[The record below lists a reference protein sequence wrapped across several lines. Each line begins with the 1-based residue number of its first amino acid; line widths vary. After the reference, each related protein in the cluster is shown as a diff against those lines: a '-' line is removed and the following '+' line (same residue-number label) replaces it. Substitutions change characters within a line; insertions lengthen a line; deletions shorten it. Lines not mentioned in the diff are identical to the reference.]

1 MPKRIKTFFGEYEV
15 PLYEE
20 MSEEEKFEAFREIF
34 PNSQAINIESIPAE
48 GIHGF
53 PKADIEKFYRWLL
66 EMEEE
71 ARIEQA
77 EQEIEEELTECFPC
91 SRDINLDEI
100 PEE

>member
-48 GIHGF
+48 GIS
-53 PKADIEKFYRWLL
+53 
-66 EMEEE
+66 
-71 ARIEQA
+71 Q
-77 EQEIEEELTECFPC
+77 
-91 SRDINLDEI
+91 SRY
-100 PEE
+100 

>member
-66 EMEEE
+66 EWKKKH
-71 ARIEQA
+71 
-77 EQEIEEELTECFPC
+77 ELNKQN
-91 SRDINLDEI
+91 RKLRKN
-100 PEE
+100 